1 MTNERAV
8 APKSILKSGVSTDS
22 AFLHFV
28 AAWEALNCRFM
39 MEAISWKSGRI
50 SSCIVKCSYGAVIW
64 MLPTGQFIV
73 RV

>member
-39 MEAISWKSGRI
+39 MEAISWKSG
-50 SSCIVKCSYGAVIW
+50 SYIF
-64 MLPTGQFIV
+64 LH
-73 RV
+73 R